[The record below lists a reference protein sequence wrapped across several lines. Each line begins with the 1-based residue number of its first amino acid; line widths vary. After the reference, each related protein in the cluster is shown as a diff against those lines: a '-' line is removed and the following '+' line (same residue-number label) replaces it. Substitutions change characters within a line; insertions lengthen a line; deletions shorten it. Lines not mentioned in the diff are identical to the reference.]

1 MRSIAMAAIALMCG
15 TSALAQTETPPA
27 TEPATTATTP
37 PAESA
42 ATPSTPPA
50 STTDTGAPMSTPPAS
65 TPMASQSSSA
75 GTVDIAAS
83 DKDKDGALS
92 PLEFAEHMTSM
103 SGDTSMS
110 SKAERDR
117 RGRGSGNSAVKLL
130 NATAADFSKA
140 DKNMDRRVDPTEL
153 AMLQSGGMSASAGA
167 TSSMPSSAPIT
178 SGAGTAT
185 PAPATPETS
194 TTTPPSPETTTPTE
208 PPTSG
213 AGTTTTPPSPETAT
227 PTEPQSPEPKDDM
240 QNSTDPK
247 ESTTTPPQSR

>member
-15 TSALAQTETPPA
+15 TSVLAQTNETPPA
-27 TEPATTATTP
+27 TDPAATATTP
-37 PAESA
+37 PTDSPATSA
-42 ATPSTPPA
+42 SPPA
-50 STTDTGAPMSTPPAS
+50 STDTGAPMGTPPSSA
-65 TPMASQSSSA
+65 PMASQSPSA

-92 PLEFAEHMTSM
+92 PLEFAEHMTTM

-140 DKNMDRRVDPTEL
+140 DKNMDRRVDSSEL
-153 AMLQSGGMSASAGA
+153 AMLQSGGMSASAS
-167 TSSMPSSAPIT
+167 TPSSVPSSAPIT
-178 SGAGTAT
+178 SGAGTAS
-185 PAPATPETS
+185 PAPSTS
-194 TTTPPSPETTTPTE
+194 D
-208 PPTSG
+208 
-213 AGTTTTPPSPETAT
+213 TTTTPPSPESAT
-227 PTEPQSPEPKDDM
+227 PTEPPSPETKDDM

>member
-27 TEPATTATTP
+27 SEPAATTP
-37 PAESA
+37 PAESP
-42 ATPSTPPA
+42 ATPPSPST
-50 STTDTGAPMSTPPAS
+50 STDTGAPMSTPPAS

-185 PAPATPETS
+185 PAPATPDSGT

-240 QNSTDPK
+240 QNSTEPK